1 MFCDHILSIKVV
13 CEWCLRQQISDF
25 DIWAFAKSSRNHL
38 EYCCRSARVPSVFKK
53 ISSSSTCVGSESYT
67 FRISS
72 TRVTGA
78 LNTL

>member
-1 MFCDHILSIKVV
+1 MVSETANI
-13 CEWCLRQQISDF
+13 R
-25 DIWAFAKSSRNHL
+25 AFAKSSRNHL
-38 EYCCRSARVPSVFKK
+38 EYCYRSARVTSVFKK
-53 ISSSSTCVGSESYT
+53 ISSSSTCVGRVSYT

>member
-1 MFCDHILSIKVV
+1 MVSETANI
-13 CEWCLRQQISDF
+13 R
-25 DIWAFAKSSRNHL
+25 AFAKSSTGNHL
-38 EYCCRSARVPSVFKK
+38 EYCYRSARVTSVFKK
-53 ISSSSTCVGSESYT
+53 ISSSSTCVGRVSYT